1 MKRCK
6 CLFYLDLCFYELV
19 GFNFNLVSF
28 FVQWVFKLLAMV
40 IICCCVMHFFDFLCI
55 FLFDMGFGASSSVR
69 NINLTTEKLQ
79 TNYHAFKADHDVV
92 GVFFQAL

>member
-1 MKRCK
+1 
-6 CLFYLDLCFYELV
+6 
-19 GFNFNLVSF
+19 
-28 FVQWVFKLLAMV
+28 
-40 IICCCVMHFFDFLCI
+40 MHFFDFLCI

>member
-1 MKRCK
+1 
-6 CLFYLDLCFYELV
+6 
-19 GFNFNLVSF
+19 
-28 FVQWVFKLLAMV
+28 
-40 IICCCVMHFFDFLCI
+40 MHFFDFLCI
-55 FLFDMGFGASSSVR
+55 FLFDMEFGASSSVR